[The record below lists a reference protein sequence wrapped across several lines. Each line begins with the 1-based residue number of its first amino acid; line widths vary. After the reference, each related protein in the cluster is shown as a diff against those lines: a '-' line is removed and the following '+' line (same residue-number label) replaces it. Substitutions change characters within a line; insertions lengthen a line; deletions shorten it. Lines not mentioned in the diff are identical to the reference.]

1 MTSKIDL
8 NSMWI
13 NGTMKLPQSRDRN
26 IMLVTIKGK
35 SRSRILVKFIYPF
48 LDSMFLWPY
57 HMPFTLLYSICTY
70 IVFLCISKI
79 FLTLMIVIPWKRK
92 TFLHQCN
99 VLKVKCTFLD
109 SEFSTL
115 IENRTS
121 FQFSQAICAKTTSK
135 LSCFKQREIS
145 IMLTSL

>member
-1 MTSKIDL
+1 
-8 NSMWI
+8 
-13 NGTMKLPQSRDRN
+13 
-26 IMLVTIKGK
+26 
-35 SRSRILVKFIYPF
+35 VKFIYPF
-48 LDSMFLWPY
+48 LDSMF
-57 HMPFTLLYSICTY
+57 TLVISYAIYISLFDLY
-70 IVFLCISKI
+70 VFVIF

-115 IENRTS
+115 IEKRNS

-135 LSCFKQREIS
+135 LSCFKQWEIS
-145 IMLTSL
+145 IMLISLYKCPVVTLFVSFLHVIDFFLCEQS